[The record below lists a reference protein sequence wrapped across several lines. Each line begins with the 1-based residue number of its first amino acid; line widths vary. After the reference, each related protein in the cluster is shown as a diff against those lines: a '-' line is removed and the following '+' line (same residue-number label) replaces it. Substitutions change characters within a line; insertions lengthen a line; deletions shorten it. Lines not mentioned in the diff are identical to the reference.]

1 MSSNSVPRVALYV
14 RVSTK
19 RQADTG
25 MSIEDQKSRL
35 SAHCREKGWLIADI
49 YEDPGHTAKTLN
61 RPALKRLLA
70 DAEQRPK
77 KFDVV
82 LAIDNSRLSR
92 VTGDFLAIHAVLAK
106 RSIGLRCLNLP
117 DGIGPEGKLVA
128 TLMASFSEYENM
140 RRAERV
146 QQVMESNAVNGYW
159 NGGHPPFGYRTIEVA
174 VVGKTRVRKQLEID
188 PKEADV
194 VRRIFRLR
202 SDGTD
207 SRGRLGIRK
216 IVKQLS
222 SFKIL
227 NRSGKPWSVQAVHD
241 ILRDTTYIGLH
252 PYRLFHLDGA
262 AEKNTE
268 LREVTYMPCP
278 AILDPDTFDKVQ
290 AILDSADAKV
300 KAARLTNGS
309 LMLTGLLYCD
319 SCGAMMHIVT
329 GKGGRYRYYVCGE
342 RHRTAG
348 EGCAAPKLPLPK
360 VEDAVTEVILPFML
374 ASDRIPALAAA
385 IHHAI
390 KATRAPLEAELRSR
404 QAALNESDRRLRDIL
419 HRIIGAKG
427 ATRKHLD
434 QLLEQE
440 QVTHDRLLEE
450 TTALRGRVRER
461 IPAIR
466 PVHYPALAALVARG
480 LKEGSLALRQ
490 GIARLLIERI
500 DFDGSALRLSPRDL
514 TMKENALPRA
524 A

>member
-1 MSSNSVPRVALYV
+1 MTSTSITRVALYV

-25 MSIEDQKSRL
+25 MSIEDQISRL
-35 SAHCREKGWLIADI
+35 SAHCREKGWLIAET
-49 YEDPGHTAKTLN
+49 YQDPGHTAKTLN

-70 DAEQRPK
+70 DAERTPK

-82 LAIDNSRLSR
+82 LAIDNNRLSR
-92 VTGDFLAIHAVLAK
+92 VAADFLAIHTLLNK
-106 RSIGLRCLNLP
+106 RSIDLRCLNLP
-117 DGIGPEGKLVA
+117 DGVGAEAKFVA
-128 TLMASFSEYENM
+128 TIIASVAELENM
-140 RRAERV
+140 KRAQRV
-146 QQVMESNAVNGYW
+146 QEVMESNASNGYW
-159 NGGHPPFGYRTIEVA
+159 NGGHPPYGYRTIEVA
-174 VVGKTRVRKQLEID
+174 VDGKTRVRKQLEID

-194 VRRIFRLR
+194 VRRIFRMRLT
-202 SDGTD
+202 GID
-207 SRGRLGIRK
+207 SRGCLGVRK
-216 IVKQLS
+216 IVKQLAKLEIVS
-222 SFKIL
+222 
-227 NRSGKPWSVQAVHD
+227 RAGKPWSIQAVHD
-241 ILRDTTYIGLH
+241 ILRDTTYVGLH

-268 LREVTYMPCP
+268 LREVTFMPCP
-278 AILDPDTFDKVQ
+278 AILDSAIFDTVQ
-290 AILDSADAKV
+290 ALLDKADAKV

-348 EGCAAPKLPLPK
+348 EGCVAPKLPLPK
-360 VEDAVTEVILPFML
+360 VEEAVTEAILPFLL
-374 ASDRIPALAAA
+374 APDRIPALAAA
-385 IHHAI
+385 IQHAL
-390 KATRAPLEAELRSR
+390 KATKGPLEAELRSR
-404 QAALNESDRRLRDIL
+404 QAALNESNRRLRDIL
-419 HRIIGAKG
+419 NRIVGARG

-440 QVTHDRLLEE
+440 QATHDRLQEE

-461 IPAIR
+461 IPVIEPAR
-466 PVHYPALAALVARG
+466 YPALAALVARG
-480 LKEGSLALRQ
+480 LKEGSLAFRQ

-500 DFDGSALRLSPRDL
+500 GFDGSALRLCPRNIA
-514 TMKENALPRA
+514 MEEEAVPRA